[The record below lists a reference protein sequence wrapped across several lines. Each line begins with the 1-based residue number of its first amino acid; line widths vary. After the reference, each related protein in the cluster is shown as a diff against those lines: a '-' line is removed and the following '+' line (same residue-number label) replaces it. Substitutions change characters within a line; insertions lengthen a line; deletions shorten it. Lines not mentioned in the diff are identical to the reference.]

1 MVNRYIRRLAT
12 GEWDNP
18 VIDENLD
25 AMTPEDVL
33 ACGYYPFEP
42 VNGPNP
48 DIDYNATYE
57 YVLFDNVVRM
67 VWTLERKTGPELQ
80 RAMRD
85 KWAQVRAERNQ
96 LLSGCDF
103 TRLDDAPVTP
113 EKRAEWA
120 TYRQALRDIT
130 LQPDP
135 FAIVWP
141 TDPNHRTNN
150 IEVARV

>member
-1 MVNRYIRRLAT
+1 MVNRYIKRLEN
-12 GEWDNP
+12 GEWGDP
-18 VIDENLD
+18 FIDANFD
-25 AMTPEDVL
+25 AMALEDVL
-33 ACGYYPFEP
+33 ASGYYPFEP

-67 VWTLERKTGPELQ
+67 VWTLTRKTGEELQ

-103 TRLDDAPVTP
+103 TQLVDAPVTP
-113 EKRAEWA
+113 EKRAEWVV
-120 TYRQALRDIT
+120 YRQALRDIT
-130 LQPDP
+130 LQSDP

-141 TDPNHRTNN
+141 TDPNHRTNSL
-150 IEVARV
+150 EVARV